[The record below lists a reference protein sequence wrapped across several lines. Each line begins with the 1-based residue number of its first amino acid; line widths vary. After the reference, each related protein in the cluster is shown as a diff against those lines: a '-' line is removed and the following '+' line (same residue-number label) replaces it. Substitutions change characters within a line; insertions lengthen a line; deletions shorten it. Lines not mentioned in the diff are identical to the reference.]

1 MARPAGRSTG
11 QFNLCW
17 SLILIIL
24 FLVGVIWGTKIA
36 IEETIAI
43 ERILRSKITNDTPI
57 SALYGP
63 GAWWAWLIT
72 LGMTHG
78 RMFVTLPK
86 NRALAADW
94 DYDLIAAGGY
104 IIAASIDLIVKSRAV
119 AQLEERASESPLL
132 PALLCAERVVAIGT
146 GSSIFTVLISFNGK
160 SFPLRRAGTATIPFL
175 FAFIASFFVLRAHE
189 AIAHTTPVL
198 WCRSHNGI
206 KLRRREIPFNGIDF
220 PATLVFDAIA
230 LGQVYVV
237 PNYWICAGVA
247 SAVVAVIAFI
257 VSLVKWRNLPDAL
270 PFAASGLVLFG
281 LFATYPLLGIVA
293 IPVTTG
299 IRWLCV
305 WAALWAPVYIL
316 AFFPQMGFYP
326 LTGISLLETAQIA
339 VLLGVALIAGFRI
352 FRRTSEAAADSPSP
366 SHKSTPILPTSS
378 TEVHT

>member
-78 RMFVTLPK
+78 H
-86 NRALAADW
+86 RALAADW

-119 AQLEERASESPLL
+119 AQLGERASESPLL

-175 FAFIASFFVLRAHE
+175 FAFIASFFPLPH
-189 AIAHTTPVL
+189 PVL

-230 LGQVYVV
+230 LGQVYIV
-237 PNYWICAGVA
+237 PNYWICAGVP

-299 IRWLCV
+299 MRWLCV

-316 AFFPQMGFYP
+316 AFFSQMGFYP

-352 FRRTSEAAADSPSP
+352 FRRTSEAAVDSPSP
-366 SHKSTPILPTSS
+366 LHESTPILPTSS
-378 TEVHT
+378 TEVHA

>member
-72 LGMTHG
+72 LGMTH
-78 RMFVTLPK
+78 V
-86 NRALAADW
+86 NRALAADL

-119 AQLEERASESPLL
+119 AQLGERASESPLL

-189 AIAHTTPVL
+189 AIAHTPVL

-220 PATLVFDAIA
+220 PATS
-230 LGQVYVV
+230 
-237 PNYWICAGVA
+237 
-247 SAVVAVIAFI
+247 SAVVAVIAFM

-378 TEVHT
+378 TEVHA

>member
-1 MARPAGRSTG
+1 MAVA
-11 QFNLCW
+11 L
-17 SLILIIL
+17 L
-24 FLVGVIWGTKIA
+24 K
-36 IEETIAI
+36 EE
-43 ERILRSKITNDTPI
+43 D
-57 SALYGP
+57 
-63 GAWWAWLIT
+63 
-72 LGMTHG
+72 
-78 RMFVTLPK
+78 
-86 NRALAADW
+86 LAAEW

-119 AQLEERASESPLL
+119 AQLGEAANESPLL

-189 AIAHTTPVL
+189 AIAHKTPVL

-257 VSLVKWRNLPDAL
+257 VSLVKRRNLLYAL
-270 PFAASGLVLFG
+270 PFAASGLLLFG
-281 LFATYPLLGIVA
+281 LFAAFPLLGMVV
-293 IPVTTG
+293 IPFVG
-299 IRWLCV
+299 G
-305 WAALWAPVYIL
+305 A
-316 AFFPQMGFYP
+316 
-326 LTGISLLETAQIA
+326 
-339 VLLGVALIAGFRI
+339 
-352 FRRTSEAAADSPSP
+352 
-366 SHKSTPILPTSS
+366 
-378 TEVHT
+378 